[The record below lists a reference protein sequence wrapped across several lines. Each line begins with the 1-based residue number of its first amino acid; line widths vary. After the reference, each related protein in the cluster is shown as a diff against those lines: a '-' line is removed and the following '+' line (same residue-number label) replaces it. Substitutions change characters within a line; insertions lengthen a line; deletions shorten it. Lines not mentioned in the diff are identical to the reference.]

1 MVDGTSPKVDVSKA
15 HENQDCNLPCEST
28 EIPPGNYNSRLAM
41 PSDFYGRTSLYY
53 CGDYNHP
60 STGWIDEHGTGVGY
74 DMLSF
79 YPAVQGEDG
88 SIVYY
93 TSGYGYL
100 QHFHHPMYCPQPP
113 GAFVSNSSP
122 VGHGY
127 GPQTYPLMGP
137 MYQQPVPPGVQYYS
151 SPSFDRK
158 QDSPSWGYKKAGTGC
173 YSNGPISY
181 RRNEPK
187 HEYQAL
193 LSRATQGP
201 LQSECASGFH
211 VEDVQSCYDRTR
223 MDFPHLSN
231 TSSTK
236 EQIKDTCD
244 DIHSKT
250 GSRDLLVS
258 SHCLE
263 SSTQES
269 QASSTTPVS
278 ESNVK
283 APLAFPKTV
292 LKSNDMG
299 IKGDKNLVEKNEKAA
314 CMQEATGNLNQ
325 LIEFP
330 HENSSDRSQGPE
342 LMKYK
347 IQETVVQVSVNED
360 YRSLSDNKSYT
371 NPTNRGQYNKEGF
384 QTTYSEA
391 VFFIIKSYSEDDVHK
406 SIKYSVWSSTPNG
419 NKRLDGAY
427 HVAKESTGGGRSCP
441 VFLFFSVN
449 SSGQFCGVA
458 EMVGHVDFNKSM
470 DFWLQG
476 KWSGCF
482 PVKWHIIK
490 DVPNSQF
497 RHIILANNDSKPVTH
512 SRDTQQ
518 VKLEQG
524 IEMLK
529 IFKSFPLR
537 TSLLD
542 DFPFYDDRQR
552 FLEERKLK
560 RVQRQVIKVLN
571 QKPSDNGNYK
581 CPTEVCRSEGKESEK
596 TGQIQQPNSSSPIS
610 CVSGGISDVNNN
622 SDISLNALAKQSID
636 NPSSV
641 VKNGNLVPHSEQDD
655 PSSMKSINYKRAL
668 MDNVKGISN
677 MMGNSGAA

>member
-100 QHFHHPMYCPQPP
+100 QQCHQPPYCPQPP
-113 GAFVSNSSP
+113 GAFVSNSAP

-127 GPQTYPLMGP
+127 GPQAYPFVGP
-137 MYQQPVPPGVQYYS
+137 LYQQSLPPGVQYYS
-151 SPSFDRK
+151 SPSFDTK
-158 QDSPSWGYKKAGTGC
+158 QDTPPWGFKKPGTGC
-173 YSNGPISY
+173 YSNGTFPY
-181 RRNEPK
+181 RSNEPK
-187 HEYQAL
+187 HGYQGFL
-193 LSRATQGP
+193 PPPPNGPPRSNSVSSLNVGDSRSA
-201 LQSECASGFH
+201 C
-211 VEDVQSCYDRTR
+211 DRTR
-223 MDFPHLSN
+223 VDFPPLSN
-231 TSSTK
+231 TTGAK
-236 EQIKDTCD
+236 EQIQDTSNGM
-244 DIHSKT
+244 HNKT
-250 GSRDLLVS
+250 GSRDLPAS
-258 SHCLE
+258 SHCLQ
-263 SSTQES
+263 STTQES
-269 QASSTTPVS
+269 ETSTAATDTAVVS
-278 ESNVK
+278 EAHVK
-283 APLAFPKTV
+283 GPLVFPKTG
-292 LKSNDMG
+292 LNSNDLG
-299 IKGDKNLVEKNEKAA
+299 RKGHNNLGVKTEASCNLQGVNANQPIESHDNSKDQSQRPQVTKCKFQQTAA
-314 CMQEATGNLNQ
+314 HA
-325 LIEFP
+325 F
-330 HENSSDRSQGPE
+330 
-342 LMKYK
+342 
-347 IQETVVQVSVNED
+347 VSED
-360 YRSLSDNKSYT
+360 YRSVADNRSCM
-371 NPTNRGQYNKEGF
+371 NPTNREQYNKQSF
-384 QTTYSEA
+384 QTTYSDA

-406 SIKYSVWSSTPNG
+406 SIKYRVWSSTPNG

-427 HVAKESTGGGRSCP
+427 RVAQESTGRSQRCP

-458 EMVGHVDFNKSM
+458 EMVGHVDFNRSM

-518 VKLEQG
+518 VKVEQG

-529 IFKSFPLR
+529 IFKNFPLK

-560 RVQRQVIKVLN
+560 RVQRQVC
-571 QKPSDNGNYK
+571 G
-581 CPTEVCRSEGKESEK
+581 C
-596 TGQIQQPNSSSPIS
+596 
-610 CVSGGISDVNNN
+610 
-622 SDISLNALAKQSID
+622 
-636 NPSSV
+636 
-641 VKNGNLVPHSEQDD
+641 
-655 PSSMKSINYKRAL
+655 
-668 MDNVKGISN
+668 
-677 MMGNSGAA
+677 